1 VIVSVLGAVPVGL
14 YVTEHD
20 ADAPVPLSV
29 QGDPVNV
36 PVPLLA
42 NDTVP
47 VGVTAVPA
55 ELSVTVAVH
64 VTVPPTLIEEG
75 EQLTLVMVVRD
86 VTVTVVQA
94 LLVAWAVSPLYV
106 AHTDRVP
113 AVVAVTVTLQLP
125 DTSVQVPPGVNVTV
139 PVGVLAV
146 PAAEVSATVAVQ
158 VVLWPTTIVD
168 GVQLTV
174 VLVLH
179 RLTVM
184 LAEPLLAGWLASPL

>member
-1 VIVSVLGAVPVGL
+1 M
-14 YVTEHD
+14 H
-20 ADAPVPLSV
+20 
-29 QGDPVNV
+29 GDPVNV

-42 NDTVP
+42 NVTVP

-55 ELSVTVAVH
+55 ELSVTVAVQL
-64 VTVPPTLIEEG
+64 TLPPMLIEDG

-86 VTVTVVQA
+86 VTVTVLLPV
-94 LLVAWAVSPLYV
+94 LVACAVSPLYV
-106 AHTDRVP
+106 ADTVRVP
-113 AVVAVTVTLQLP
+113 AAVAAIVTLQLP
-125 DTSVQVPPGVNVTV
+125 DARVHVPPGVKVTV

-174 VLVLH
+174 VLVLR

-184 LAEPLLAGWLASPL
+184 LAEPVLVG

>member
-1 VIVSVLGAVPVGL
+1 M
-14 YVTEHD
+14 HD

-29 QGDPVNV
+29 HGDPVNV
-36 PVPLLA
+36 PLPLLA

-55 ELSVTVAVH
+55 ELSVTVAVQ
-64 VTVPPTLIEEG
+64 VTVPPMLIELG

-86 VTVTVVQA
+86 VTVTVVLA

-106 AHTDRVP
+106 ADTASVP
-113 AVVAVTVTLQLP
+113 AVVAVIVTLQLP
-125 DTSVQVPPGVNVTV
+125 DTSVHVPPGVNVTV
-139 PVGVLAV
+139 PVGVLGV
-146 PAAEVSATVAVQ
+146 PAADVSATVAVH

-174 VLVLH
+174 VLVL
-179 RLTVM
+179 RKLTVM
-184 LAEPLLAGWLASPL
+184 VAEPELAGCAESPL